1 MTKAIFFDIDG
12 TLVSHTSKCV
22 PQSARKA
29 LDKLSDKGILRIVA
43 TGRSMMELDMLPVKD
58 IVFDGYVTL
67 NGQLCLDAERNIIA
81 ENTISGADKACL
93 LRLFNEKTL
102 PIVLVEKDRLYI
114 NFVNEQVV
122 LAQNAIS
129 TPLPEIG
136 TYTGNEIYLAVAY
149 LPKEAECDFIAPLT
163 GCKATRW
170 NHFGVD
176 IVANTG
182 GKVAGIKEYL
192 KTIQVDKSETIAFGD
207 GENDIGMLQFVQT
220 GVAMGNAEPI
230 VKEIADYITDSV
242 DEDGI
247 MNALTALK
255 ILD

>member
-1 MTKAIFFDIDG
+1 M
-12 TLVSHTSKCV
+12 
-22 PQSARKA
+22 
-29 LDKLSDKGILRIVA
+29 
-43 TGRSMMELDMLPVKD
+43 
-58 IVFDGYVTL
+58 
-67 NGQLCLDAERNIIA
+67 
-81 ENTISGADKACL
+81 
-93 LRLFNEKTL
+93 
-102 PIVLVEKDRLYI
+102 
-114 NFVNEQVV
+114 
-122 LAQNAIS
+122 
-129 TPLPEIG
+129 
-136 TYTGNEIYLAVAY
+136 
-149 LPKEAECDFIAPLT
+149 
-163 GCKATRW
+163 
-170 NHFGVD
+170 D

-192 KTIQVDKSETIAFGD
+192 KTIQVDKSETMAFGD